1 MEDHIR
7 RKQDKFKRQD
17 AFMIENAADFP
28 NGSPGDEFAD
38 INRAIAAE
46 IDEFAAQQISGE
58 SSAAQAIGSKE
69 DDLDRI
75 EEILKSMNRAAA
87 AFDYQEPGSAAKYR
101 IPDNRSE
108 QNILATARAWRTD
121 SESLEAKF
129 VRFGTDAGYREELQ
143 TLLTRI
149 EAHNA
154 QSDTSLEK
162 RGEATGGLTDAAKRG
177 MENSRR
183 LDKVVRN
190 VYKNSPRK
198 LAAWEIASHLEA
210 APKREPKPP
219 TS

>member
-1 MEDHIR
+1 MKDHIR

-28 NGSPGDEFAD
+28 SGSPGDEFAQV
-38 INRAIAAE
+38 NRAIVAE
-46 IDEFAAQQISGE
+46 IDELAAQQISGGS
-58 SSAAQAIGSKE
+58 SSAQAVDNKDE
-69 DDLDRI
+69 DVDRVWA
-75 EEILKSMNRAAA
+75 ILKSMNRSAV

-108 QNILATARAWRTD
+108 QNILATARAWRVD
-121 SESLEAKF
+121 SEPLEAKF

-143 TLLTRI
+143 TLITRI

-162 RGEATGGLTDAAKRG
+162 RGEATGGLTDSAKRG

-183 LDKVVRN
+183 LDRVV
-190 VYKNSPRK
+190 KNKYADNPRK
-198 LAAWEIASHLEA
+198 LAAWTIASHLEKP
-210 APKREPKPP
+210 PKREPKPP

>member
-28 NGSPGDEFAD
+28 NGSPGDEFARV
-38 INRAIAAE
+38 NRAVAAE
-46 IDEFAAQQISGE
+46 IDELAAQQVSGG
-58 SSAAQAIGSKE
+58 SSSRQSIDSKG
-69 DDLDRI
+69 DDLDRVW
-75 EEILKSMNRAAA
+75 EILKSMNGSAI
-87 AFDYQEPGSAAKYR
+87 AFDYQEPGSAEKYR
-101 IPDNRSE
+101 LPYNRSE

-154 QSDTSLEK
+154 QSDTNLEK

-183 LDKVVRN
+183 LDRVVRN
-190 VYKNSPRK
+190 VYKNNPRK
-198 LAAWEIASHLEA
+198 LAAWIIASHLEA

-219 TS
+219 TE